1 LGHINQKISTSYII
15 DSLMESSLTV
25 NKKMDIA
32 NNYNLTKN
40 LKNSLIKKVRGFLGW
55 TLNLNR

>member
-1 LGHINQKISTSYII
+1 
-15 DSLMESSLTV
+15 MESGLTV

-32 NNYNLTKN
+32 NNYNTTKN

-55 TLNLNR
+55 TLNLNRQCLNFKSQSYIWKAI